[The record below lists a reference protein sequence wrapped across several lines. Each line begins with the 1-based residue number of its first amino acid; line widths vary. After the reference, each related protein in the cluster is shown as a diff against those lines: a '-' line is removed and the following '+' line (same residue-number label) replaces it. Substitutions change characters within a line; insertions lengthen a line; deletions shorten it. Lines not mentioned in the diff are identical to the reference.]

1 MKTIKT
7 LIFIFLFGM
16 NFTFSQYFIP
26 SCVFN
31 STADVNNWSIT
42 PTTISKTWF
51 NGGCLAMFV
60 DNLADSPPT
69 TITSPAFYLGSMGSY
84 ELEVR
89 YSVIYSSGTA
99 IFELL
104 NTTTNTVMS
113 PSSTITTAGICTSWP
128 NPKISK
134 LNYASLPL
142 GNYKLKVTIPGHTQF
157 FLEGVRSNVDYSAL
171 NINETSTHFVNSIA
185 PNPTKDKIYFK
196 DIKNISKVNIFDAQG
211 RLVKTSLSK
220 DNYTDLSSLNKGIYI
235 LEIFSDGKSYKTK
248 VVKE

>member
-1 MKTIKT
+1 
-7 LIFIFLFGM
+7 M
-16 NFTFSQYFIP
+16 NFTFGQYFIP
-26 SCVFN
+26 SCEFN

-60 DNLADSPPT
+60 DNLADSPSIT
-69 TITSPAFYLGSMGSY
+69 VTSPTFYVGSMGSY

-89 YSVIYSSGTA
+89 YSVVYSSGTA
-99 IFELL
+99 IFELV
-104 NTTTNTVMS
+104 NTTNTVMS
-113 PSSTITTAGICTSWP
+113 TTSITTTAGTCTSWP

-134 LNYASLPL
+134 LNYVSLPL

-157 FLEGVRSNVDYSAL
+157 FLEGVRSNVDYSVL
-171 NINETSTHFVNSIA
+171 STNETENNFDKSVA

-196 DIKNISKVNIFDAQG
+196 DLKNISKVNVYDTQG
-211 RLVKTSLSK
+211 KLVKTTLSE
-220 DNYTDLSSLNKGIYI
+220 DNYTDLSQLNRGIYI
-235 LEIFSDGKSYKTK
+235 VEIFSDGKSYITK